1 MIYGMVSTDFKA
13 EKKTKKQMVSRVKY
27 FMIARYLKANQT

>member
-1 MIYGMVSTDFKA
+1 MIYGMVSTGFKA
-13 EKKTKKQMVSRVKY
+13 EKNKETDGLKGKNN